1 MPLFSFLKI
10 TNNKDP
16 CDFTIECTSMKNGRA
31 RISCLR
37 TNLFAWEDAGCV
49 SHFRPVWR
57 YFFLDYS
64 YYVCEKK
71 EFCWFSKGGFRH
83 PEIMRPKL
91 FFVRYLVP
99 GTLEQVDATPLFP
112 FF

>member
-1 MPLFSFLKI
+1 MPLYSFLKL
-10 TNNKDP
+10 TNNNDP
-16 CDFTIECTSMKNGRA
+16 YDFTIECTSMKNGRA

-71 EFCWFSKGGFRH
+71 EFENLQAARVYKQT
-83 PEIMRPKL
+83 IYD
-91 FFVRYLVP
+91 RYLAKLEKSEKSKITP
-99 GTLEQVDATPLFP
+99 TL
-112 FF
+112 